1 MSGTLTQQKTKMIT
15 QSRIIEEYGWTKSLI
30 NKFLPEPTL
39 KKNPYYR
46 SAAPMKVWN
55 EEIVKKVMK
64 TSDFQEAMEKASKRK
79 NAADKAVATK
89 RNNMFNHTEQ
99 FINSIK
105 ITVLPENELQRRTLY
120 AKQCWYNLHSY
131 GDYCYEKNAHSAD
144 DETVNRWIVNYIR
157 HNLVAYDHFLTEI
170 KGKVGSID
178 AYPEVK
184 IAILQKIA
192 IAYPQYK
199 EECDEQIDSTIMTI
213 KAEMEFNNFEAS
225 CKI

>member
-1 MSGTLTQQKTKMIT
+1 MAKVSKLPKPKMIT

-39 KKNPYYR
+39 KKNPYYS
-46 SAAPMKVWN
+46 SAAPMKVWD

-89 RNNMFNHTEQ
+89 RDNMFNRTEQ

-105 ITVLPENELQRRTLY
+105 ITVLPENELKRRTLY
-120 AKQCWYNLHSY
+120 AKQCWYDFHSSD
-131 GDYCYEKNAHSAD
+131 DYCYEKNAYSAD
-144 DETVNRWIVNYIR
+144 DETINRWIVNYIR
-157 HNLVAYDHFLTEI
+157 HNLVAYDHFLNNI
-170 KGKVGSID
+170 KGKVGSMD

-199 EECDEQIDSTIMTI
+199 EECDKQIYFTVMERE
-213 KAEMEFNNFEAS
+213 AEMA
-225 CKI
+225 I

>member
-1 MSGTLTQQKTKMIT
+1 MSGTLTQQKPKKIT
-15 QSRIIEEYGWTKSLI
+15 QSRIIGEYGWTKSLI

-46 SAAPMKVWN
+46 SAAPMKVWD
-55 EEIVKKVMK
+55 EETVKKVMK

-79 NAADKAVATK
+79 NAADKAVETK
-89 RNNMFNHTEQ
+89 RDNMFNRTEQ

-105 ITVLPENELQRRTLY
+105 ITVLPENELKRRTRHATPCQY
-120 AKQCWYNLHSY
+120 EFYSY
-131 GDYCYEKNAHSAD
+131 C
-144 DETVNRWIVNYIR
+144 DETIDRWIVNYIR
-157 HNLVAYDHFLTEI
+157 HNLVAYDHFLNEI
-170 KGKVGSID
+170 KGKVGSMD

-199 EECDEQIDSTIMTI
+199 EECDKQIFFTVMERE
-213 KAEMEFNNFEAS
+213 AE
-225 CKI
+225 KVL

>member
-1 MSGTLTQQKTKMIT
+1 MLGTLTQPKAKMIT
-15 QSRIIEEYGWTKSLI
+15 QSRIIGEYGWTKSLI

-39 KKNPYYR
+39 KKNPYYK
-46 SAAPMKVWN
+46 SAAPMKVWD
-55 EEIVKKVMK
+55 EETVKKVMK

-89 RNNMFNHTEQ
+89 RDNMFNRTEQ

-105 ITVLPENELQRRTLY
+105 ITVLPENELKRRTLY
-120 AKQCWYNLHSY
+120 AKQCWYDFHSSD
-131 GDYCYEKNAHSAD
+131 DYCYEKNAYSAD
-144 DETVNRWIVNYIR
+144 DETINRWIVNYIR
-157 HNLVAYDHFLTEI
+157 HNLVAYDHFLNNI
-170 KGKVGSID
+170 KGKVGSMD

-199 EECDEQIDSTIMTI
+199 EECDKQIYFTVMERE
-213 KAEMEFNNFEAS
+213 AERA
-225 CKI
+225 I